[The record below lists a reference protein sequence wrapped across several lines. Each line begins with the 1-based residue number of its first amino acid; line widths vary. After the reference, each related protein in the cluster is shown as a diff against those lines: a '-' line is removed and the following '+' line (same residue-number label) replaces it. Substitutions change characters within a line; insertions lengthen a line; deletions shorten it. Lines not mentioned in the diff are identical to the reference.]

1 MEKLLQKAQELVTLL
16 TQERADYR
24 EKSKEN
30 EAITLKL
37 EKAQVELANRDQDLR
52 EREDAVKNIE
62 NAQYILSQAK
72 EISLG
77 NQTVESRL
85 QKERDDIAVQQK
97 ALNDKSSESRSAD
110 ELITKGNELLKKGLE
125 DLKLA
130 KENYK
135 AEVLKNLQT
144 VKI

>member
-1 MEKLLQKAQELVTLL
+1 MEKHLQKAQELVTLL
-16 TQERADYR
+16 TQERSSVR

-62 NAQYILSQAK
+62 NAQFILGQAK
-72 EISLG
+72 KQSLD
-77 NQTVESRL
+77 NQSEEAKL
-85 QKERDDIAVQQK
+85 QKEREDIAVTKKDLREKIDK
-97 ALNDKSSESRSAD
+97 ARQAD
-110 ELITKGNELLKKGLE
+110 ELITKGNELLKKGLD

-135 AEVLKNLQT
+135 AEVLENL
-144 VKI
+144 KKASA